1 MQIFGGQLLDAQIR
15 NTLSELHQAA
25 KGDRWKIAVGMPA
38 VLLGFLRGR
47 DVATSIQPY
56 LQRAFIPVS
65 PESGQFLYLTAVA
78 AGAVNIVEFGTSYGI
93 STLYLAAAARE
104 TGGRVIGSEIE
115 PEKLTAARANMERSG
130 VADIVDIRAGDAL
143 QSLWHV
149 PDGINF
155 LLLDGWK
162 DLYQPVLDLL
172 LPKLAPGAVVVA
184 DNIFTFKTA
193 LRPYVERMQAPNSGF
208 RSSTVAIGAGMEFSV
223 KLS

>member
-1 MQIFGGQLLDAQIR
+1 MDDQIR
-15 NTLSELHQAA
+15 NTLDKLQHAA
-25 KGDRWKIAVGMPA
+25 KGDRWKIAAGIPA
-38 VLLGFLRGR
+38 VVAGLLRGR

-65 PESGQFLYLTAVA
+65 PESGQFLYLTALA
-78 AGAVNIVEFGTSYGI
+78 ARARNIVEFGTSYGI

-115 PEKLTAARANMERSG
+115 PEKLTTARATMERSG
-130 VADIVDIRAGDAL
+130 VADIVDIRSGDAL
-143 QSLWHV
+143 QSLWDA
-149 PDGINF
+149 PDGIDF

-172 LPKLAPGAVVVA
+172 HPKLAPGAVVVA

-193 LRPYVERMQAPNSGF
+193 LRPYVERMQARNSGF